1 MKFKELRE
9 KCWPGYK
16 QVGTKKKN
24 GREVPNCVP
33 EENDVVEISS
43 KDVRDKL
50 KKVKGISKK
59 QMELIAT
66 LPSPMLT
73 SIVQQLS
80 SLVASKDHCECDPI
94 EEETDAQ
101 RKAKFAS
108 GSAGGPKSSSKK
120 FRQKFKSYTDAEKE
134 IDTDG
139 DGIKSDELD
148 EAPLV
153 MSDMDMVQALTQKI
167 EDDLH
172 RLKIK
177 KQFEKGWPNLQVLA
191 KMAGYGVSKNK
202 QANNRTFRYDLRK

>member
-108 GSAGGPKSSSKK
+108 GSAGGSKSSSKK
-120 FRQKFKSYTDAEKE
+120 PK
-134 IDTDG
+134 
-139 DGIKSDELD
+139 LD

-177 KQFEKGWPNLQVLA
+177 KQFEKGWPIVQALA
-191 KMAGYGVSKNK
+191 KLAGYRVTKSGQQRGK
-202 QANNRTFRYDLRK
+202 TFRYDIKK

>member
-24 GREVPNCVP
+24 GKTVPNCVP

-80 SLVASKDHCECDPI
+80 SLVASKDHCDCDPI
-94 EEETDAQ
+94 EEETDNQ

-108 GSAGGPKSSSKK
+108 GSAGGPNSSSKK
-120 FRQKFKSYTDAEKE
+120 FRQKFKSYTDSEKE
-134 IDTDG
+134 IDMDG

-148 EAPLV
+148 EGPLV
-153 MSDMDMVQALTQKI
+153 MSDMDMVHALTQKI

-177 KQFEKGWPNLQVLA
+177 KQFEKGWPVIQALA
-191 KMAGYGVSKNK
+191 KMAGYKVTKSGQQRGK
-202 QANNRTFRYDLRK
+202 TFRYDIKK

>member
-108 GSAGGPKSSSKK
+108 GSAGGSKSSSKK
-120 FRQKFKSYTDAEKE
+120 PK
-134 IDTDG
+134 
-139 DGIKSDELD
+139 LD

-177 KQFEKGWPNLQVLA
+177 KQFEKGWPIVQALA
-191 KMAGYGVSKNK
+191 KLAGYRVQNQDSKEAK
-202 QANNRTFRYDLRK
+202 PLDTILRNDQIYRV